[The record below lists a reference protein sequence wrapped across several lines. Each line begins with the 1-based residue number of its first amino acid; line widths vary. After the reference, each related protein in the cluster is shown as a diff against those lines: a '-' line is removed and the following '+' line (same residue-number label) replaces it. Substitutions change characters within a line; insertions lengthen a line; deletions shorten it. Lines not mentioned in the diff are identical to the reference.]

1 MAIET
6 IEIKDLDRNGL
17 QTRVALDEN
26 TVDDYAEAMRN
37 RAKFPPV
44 KVFCDGEKF
53 YLADGFHRVA
63 ACLKAGVKRV
73 KADVDAGSYVDALK
87 YALHANAD
95 HGLRRTNA
103 DKRHCLE
110 MAWEKRRELFG
121 ANDPTADW
129 LADVCGVSRNTANNY
144 YQQICTN
151 CADLTPV
158 RQNAEGRVYTV
169 PTAKKPKP
177 PTKRPNYDEQAAQSA
192 TIATAAARTGAAQK
206 APAGAVARPPQA
218 SQAPQKPKPPT
229 ERPVR
234 EGYYIAA
241 DGKEHAIGIRLDRYF
256 HEIPPNLTHAFFG
269 ASETLAT
276 WANRLNAL
284 KNEILME
291 QKQGFPIAIA
301 QRALLE
307 MENAYHELK
316 AAQPHCVCR
325 ICQGRGCMACSSIG
339 YQTKDQYERN
349 PREYKA
355 QEAEAEA

>member
-6 IEIKDLDRNGL
+6 IFIKDLDRNGL

-26 TVDDYAEAMRN
+26 TVSEYAEAMKN
-37 RAKFPPV
+37 HAKFPPV
-44 KVFCDGEKF
+44 KAFCDGEKF
-53 YLADGFHRVA
+53 YLADGFHRVEA
-63 ACLKAGVKRV
+63 ALRAGYRRV
-73 KADVDAGSYVDALK
+73 KADMDAGSYADALR
-87 YALHANAD
+87 YALKANAD

-121 ANDPTADW
+121 ENDPTADW
-129 LADVCGVSRNTANNY
+129 LAEVCGISYTTAKNFY
-144 YQQICTN
+144 ETISAN
-151 CADLTPV
+151 CRDLTPV
-158 RQNAEGRVYTV
+158 RQNATGRVYTV

-177 PTKRPNYDEQAAQSA
+177 PTKRPNYEEREEATAEETELAAPSA
-192 TIATAAARTGAAQK
+192 TITTAEGHT
-206 APAGAVARPPQA
+206 APTAK
-218 SQAPQKPKPPT
+218 KPKPPT

-234 EGYYIAA
+234 EGYYIAE
-241 DGKEHAIGIRLDRYF
+241 DGKEHALGIRLDRYF

-269 ASETLAT
+269 ASEKLAQ
-276 WANRLNAL
+276 WANRINAI

-291 QKQGFPIAIA
+291 QKLGFPIVIA

-325 ICQGRGCMACSSIG
+325 MCQGLGCEACRSTG

-355 QEAEAEA
+355 QETGAEA